1 MGYALIFILN
11 SLIDLVVFVV
21 IVNAIVSW
29 LVAFDVLNFRNP
41 QIAQIVR
48 GLDAVTRPILAPI
61 RRFVPTLGG
70 VDISPVILFILL
82 QAMKI
87 VIARTLE
94 PILVGLLG

>member
-48 GLDAVTRPILAPI
+48 GLDAVPRPILAPI